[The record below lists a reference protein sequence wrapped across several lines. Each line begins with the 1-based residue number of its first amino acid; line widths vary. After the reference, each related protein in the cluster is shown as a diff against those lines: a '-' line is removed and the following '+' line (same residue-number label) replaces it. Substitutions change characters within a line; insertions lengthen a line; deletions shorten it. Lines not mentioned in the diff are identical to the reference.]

1 MQDIK
6 NTLWAQK
13 AQKKVKRVVAYK
25 RLLSELS
32 DDQLK
37 NKTSEFRDR
46 YIKGESLDSMLPE
59 AFATVREASR
69 RVTGMEHYPVQIL
82 SGIAL
87 HEGKIAEQK
96 TGEGKTLVA
105 ALPSYLNAIPGKG
118 VHIVTVNDY
127 LAKRDATLIGK
138 IHEYLGLSVGVVL
151 SDMSIEQRKQAY
163 GCDITYVTNSE
174 LGFDYLRDNM
184 ATSTEFEVQRGLNY
198 AIIDEVDSILIDEAR
213 TPLIISGGGYDVSKL
228 YTACNAVVKKLTKGE
243 YKKEFNRIEAMF
255 GDSTEESGDFVV
267 HEKEKTI
274 SLTKSGI
281 SKIEA
286 AFGLSNYSDPQNV
299 NLCHAIN
306 QCLYAN
312 NLMKKDKDYIV
323 KDGEVQI
330 VDTFTGRIMD
340 GHQFSDGLHQAIEA
354 KERVPIRK
362 ESRTLATITYQ
373 RFFHKYKKICGMTGT
388 AYSQKEE
395 FKATYGINTVVIPTN
410 KKVIRRDHKD
420 RFYCTKKEKYQA
432 VINEV
437 NQSYRKGQPVLIGTA
452 SIKTSEEIDYL
463 LSMEDIPHQVLNAKQ
478 DEREAEII
486 AKAGIHGTVTVATN
500 MAGRG
505 TDIILDKEAKEAG
518 GLKVIGTEL
527 HDSIR
532 IDNQLRGR
540 AGRQGDPGE
549 SVFFISSED
558 RIIRMFAGDSL
569 KILLKDKSQNGLP
582 LKNPIYNHYAKHAQK
597 TVEDNH
603 YGTRK
608 DVLEYDIIND
618 HQRELIYKARRAV
631 LRCES
636 QDKID
641 QIYQYSIDKLIKM
654 LLDEYGFTADL
665 VCKLNGRFSD
675 WLTVSENND
684 NSRGKVSVVIIDSK
698 YGNCICR
705 SKKELSSFLETIF
718 KMRYVEL
725 QINLIKAKKILL
737 TGIDISWME
746 QIRALE
752 CLRQG
757 IGYQGYAQIDPKTA
771 YAESAFDLFNKM
783 QLSIYTYA
791 ISTIL
796 GGNKNE

>member
-1 MQDIK
+1 MQNIK
-6 NTLWAQK
+6 NTLWVQK
-13 AQKKVKRVVAYK
+13 AQKKVKKVVTYK

-37 NKTSEFRDR
+37 NKTLEFRER

-59 AFATVREASR
+59 AFATVREAAR

-118 VHIVTVNDY
+118 VHVVTVNDY
-127 LAKRDATLIGK
+127 LAKRDAALIGK

-163 GCDITYVTNSE
+163 GCDITYITNSE

-184 ATSTEFEVQRGLNY
+184 ATSPEFEVQRGLNY

-228 YTACNAVVKKLTKGE
+228 YTACNAVVKKLIKGE
-243 YKKEFNRIEAMF
+243 CKKEFNRIEAMF

-274 SLTKSGI
+274 SLTRSGI

-286 AFGLSNYSDPQNV
+286 AFGLSNYSEPQNAK
-299 NLCHAIN
+299 LCHAIN

-330 VDTFTGRIMD
+330 VDTFTGRVMD

-354 KERVPIRK
+354 KEHVPIRK
-362 ESRTLATITYQ
+362 ENRTFATITYQ

-395 FKATYGINTVVIPTN
+395 FKATYGINTVAIPTN
-410 KKVIRRDHKD
+410 KKVIRKDHKD
-420 RFYCTKKEKYQA
+420 CFYCTKKEKYQA

-437 NQSYRKGQPVLIGTA
+437 NYSYQKGQPVLIGTA

-527 HDSIR
+527 HDSVR
-532 IDNQLRGR
+532 IDDQLRGR

-549 SVFFISSED
+549 SVFYISAED

-569 KILLKDKSQNGLP
+569 KILLKDKSKNGSP

-618 HQRELIYKARRAV
+618 HQRELIYKARRVV
-631 LRCES
+631 LRCDS

-641 QIYQYSIDKLIKM
+641 QIYQFCIEKLINM
-654 LLDEYGFTADL
+654 LLDEYGFTVNL
-665 VCKLNGRFSD
+665 VCKLNSRFSE
-675 WLTVSENND
+675 WLTVSEKND
-684 NSRGKVSVVIIDSK
+684 NSRGKVSAVIVDSK
-698 YGNCICR
+698 YGNCTCR

-718 KMRYVEL
+718 RMRYGEL
-725 QINLIKAKKILL
+725 KITLIEAKKILL

-771 YAESAFDLFNKM
+771 YAEFAFDLFKKM
-783 QLSIYTYA
+783 KLSIYTYA

-796 GGNKNE
+796 GGDKNE

>member
-1 MQDIK
+1 MQNIK

-13 AQKKVKRVVAYK
+13 AQKKVKKVVTYK

-37 NKTSEFRDR
+37 NKTLEFRER

-59 AFATVREASR
+59 AFATVREAAR

-118 VHIVTVNDY
+118 VHVVTVNNY
-127 LAKRDATLIGK
+127 LAKRDAALIGK

-163 GCDITYVTNSE
+163 GCDITYITNSE

-184 ATSTEFEVQRGLNY
+184 ATSPEFEVQRGLNY

-228 YTACNAVVKKLTKGE
+228 YTACNAVVKKLIKGE
-243 YKKEFNRIEAMF
+243 CKKEFNRIEAMF

-274 SLTKSGI
+274 SLTRSGI

-286 AFGLSNYSDPQNV
+286 AFGLSNYSEPQNAK
-299 NLCHAIN
+299 LCHAIN

-330 VDTFTGRIMD
+330 VDTFTGRVMD

-354 KERVPIRK
+354 KEHVPIRK
-362 ESRTLATITYQ
+362 ENRTFATITYQ

-395 FKATYGINTVVIPTN
+395 FKATYGINTVAIPTN
-410 KKVIRRDHKD
+410 KKVIRKDHKD
-420 RFYCTKKEKYQA
+420 CFYCTKKEKYQA

-437 NQSYRKGQPVLIGTA
+437 NYSYQKGQPVLIGTA

-527 HDSIR
+527 HDSVR
-532 IDNQLRGR
+532 IDDQLRGR

-549 SVFFISSED
+549 SVFYISAED

-569 KILLKDKSQNGLP
+569 KILLKDKSKNGSP

-618 HQRELIYKARRAV
+618 HQRELIYKARRVV
-631 LRCES
+631 LRCDS

-641 QIYQYSIDKLIKM
+641 QIYQFCIEKFIKM
-654 LLDEYGFTADL
+654 LLNEYGFTANF
-665 VCKLNGRFSD
+665 VCKLNSSFSD
-675 WLTVSENND
+675 WLTVNKKND
-684 NSRGKVSVVIIDSK
+684 NSKGKISAVVVDSK
-698 YGNCICR
+698 YGNCTCR
-705 SKKELSSFLETIF
+705 SQKELSSFLEMIF
-718 KMRYVEL
+718 KMRYSEL
-725 QINLIKAKKILL
+725 KITLIEAKKILL

-746 QIRALE
+746 QIRAL
-752 CLRQG
+752 
-757 IGYQGYAQIDPKTA
+757 D
-771 YAESAFDLFNKM
+771 SASE
-783 QLSIYTYA
+783 Q
-791 ISTIL
+791 
-796 GGNKNE
+796 E